1 MGEID
6 IFQQVAGNN
15 VFGLQKLYGPAMIK
29 RSVTFRK
36 ESALMILFIHRKD
49 LRTIDLPA
57 FDAIHSAGVASLHVL
72 ILDPFLLRKE
82 RYLEHSGL
90 NFLTQVAQ
98 LQQDYILADK
108 KLHILYGEPDRVVQ
122 KLVQAHPIEQIMVH
136 TDYTPYALK
145 RDKQLNDIASS
156 LNIRFQS
163 YSDNMLCDPDDF
175 MDWSGRTEPYKVF
188 TPFYRRWRTFL
199 TERFRPPY
207 STGLQDLHTACL
219 EQGIVDTFRIPD
231 EVERLLRQLSLQTK
245 DMDVNRI
252 LERFLSENLLDYTVR
267 RDKYAEDGT
276 SRISRHLNTGAIS
289 ARTIYS
295 RLTEGE
301 RGGEEWLRQLAWR
314 DFYLH
319 QARLDA
325 NFFNYEKVFD
335 LTSLGTRHFE
345 SWSQGNTGIP
355 VIDAAMHQLNE
366 TGWMPNRLRM
376 ITAMFLTKNLGCPF
390 IYGERYFRL
399 KLSDYDNVLNRGG
412 WLWSSSLGFDAS
424 PYFRIMN
431 PVTQSQT
438 HDPSGSYIRTWLPEL
453 TDMSDKEIHLP
464 RPEAIVDLKTSRVLA
479 IETYKQILQSRR

>member
-1 MGEID
+1 
-6 IFQQVAGNN
+6 
-15 VFGLQKLYGPAMIK
+15 
-29 RSVTFRK
+29 
-36 ESALMILFIHRKD
+36 MILFIHRKD

-82 RYLEHSGL
+82 RYLEHSGF
-90 NFLTQVAQ
+90 NFLTQVAR
-98 LQQDYILADK
+98 LHQDYILAGK
-108 KLHILYGEPDRVVQ
+108 QLHILYGEPDIVVK
-122 KLVQAHPIEQIMVH
+122 KLVQTHPIEQILVH
-136 TDYTPYALK
+136 TDYTPYAVK
-145 RDKQLNDIASS
+145 RDKQLNATASS
-156 LNIRFQS
+156 LGIRFQT
-163 YSDNMLCDPDDF
+163 YSGSMLCDLDEF
-175 MDWSGRTEPYKVF
+175 MEWSGRAEPYKVF

-207 STGLQDLHTACL
+207 STGIKDLQTASL
-219 EQGIVDTFRIPD
+219 EQSVATTFRVPD
-231 EVERLLRQLSLQTK
+231 EVERLLRQLSLRTN
-245 DMDVNRI
+245 DLDAYRT
-252 LERFLSENLLDYTVR
+252 LDHFLSENLQDYTVR

-276 SRISRHLNTGAIS
+276 SRISRYLNTGAIS
-289 ARTIYS
+289 VRMIYT
-295 RLTEGE
+295 RLSGEE
-301 RGGEEWLRQLAWR
+301 RGAEEWLRQLAWR
-314 DFYLH
+314 DFYLI

-325 NFFNYEKVFD
+325 DFFNYENVFD

-345 SWSQGNTGIP
+345 AWSQGNTGIP

-453 TDMSDKEIHLP
+453 TELSDKEIHLP
-464 RPEAIVDLKTSRVLA
+464 RPGAIVDLKSSRALA
-479 IETYKQILQSRR
+479 IETYKQILQSKKKQLQAPSCSSFRISRISEVPADN